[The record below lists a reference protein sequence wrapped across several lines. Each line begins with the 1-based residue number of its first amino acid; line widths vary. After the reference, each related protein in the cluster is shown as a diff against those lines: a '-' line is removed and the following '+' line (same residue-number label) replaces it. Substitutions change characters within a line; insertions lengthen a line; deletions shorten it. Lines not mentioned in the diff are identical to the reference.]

1 MSYYSANPARD
12 AERHEDAMEAAY
24 ERAIAQA
31 DKERAEAAADFVDSC
46 EWGGEEPLRG
56 YTASHAVMVVMGS
69 YPQHFEEIFFWAAR
83 QQIPEV
89 RAIVAKIA
97 DAWAEMQVPA

>member
-1 MSYYSANPARD
+1 MLMTCNPHYD
-12 AERHEDAMEAAY
+12 AERHEDAMEAAS
-24 ERAIAQA
+24 ERATAQA
-31 DKERAEAAADFVDSC
+31 DKERTEASADFIESC

-56 YTASHAVMVVMGS
+56 YTASHAVMDVMGS

-89 RAIVAKIA
+89 RAMVAKIA

>member
-56 YTASHAVMVVMGS
+56 YTASHAVMDVMGS

-89 RAIVAKIA
+89 RAMVAKIA

>member
-1 MSYYSANPARD
+1 MLMTCNPHYD
-12 AERHEDAMEAAY
+12 AECHEDAMEAAS
-24 ERAIAQA
+24 ERAIDQA
-31 DKERAEAAADFVDSC
+31 DKERTEASADFIDSC

-56 YTASHAVMVVMGS
+56 YTASHAVMDVMGS

-89 RAIVAKIA
+89 RAMVAKIA
-97 DAWAEMQVPA
+97 DTWAEMQVPA

>member
-1 MSYYSANPARD
+1 MLMTCNPHYD
-12 AERHEDAMEAAY
+12 AECHEDAIESAY
-24 ERAIAQA
+24 ERATAQA
-31 DKERAEAAADFVDSC
+31 DKERTGVAAQFIDAC

-56 YTASHAVMVVMGS
+56 YTASHAVMDVMGS

-83 QQIPEV
+83 QSIPEV
-89 RAIVAKIA
+89 RAMVAKIA